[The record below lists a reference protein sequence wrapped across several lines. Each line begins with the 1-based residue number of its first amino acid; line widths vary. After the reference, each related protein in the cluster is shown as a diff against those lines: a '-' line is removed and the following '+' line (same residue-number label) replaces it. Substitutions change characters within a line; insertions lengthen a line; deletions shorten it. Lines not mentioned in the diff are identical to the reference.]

1 MEIYEACCAA
11 AGRPGTEPHILAGA
25 TGEIHDQYLD
35 STRAREE
42 LGWGVSV
49 GLESGLERTYAWYA
63 DLLGAA

>member
-1 MEIYEACCAA
+1 MILD
-11 AGRPGTEPHILAGA
+11 GTV
-25 TGEIHDQYLD
+25 GEIHDQYLN

-63 DLLGAA
+63 DMLGAA